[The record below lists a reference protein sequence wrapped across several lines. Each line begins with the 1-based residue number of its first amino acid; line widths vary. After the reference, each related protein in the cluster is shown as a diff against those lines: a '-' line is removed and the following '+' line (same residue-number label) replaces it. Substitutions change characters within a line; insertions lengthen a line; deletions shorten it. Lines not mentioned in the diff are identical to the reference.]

1 MKPFIGILS
10 QNSQLILSTNQ
21 NGSLLDHG
29 IWIHQ
34 IQHYCI
40 LFHMYGATQSLFSQ
54 VSNLLPPPPIGIS
67 K

>member
-40 LFHMYGATQSLFSQ
+40 LFHMYGATQSFFFFQ
-54 VSNLLPPPPIGIS
+54 VCNLIFCLKIL